1 MSKIDAMPWVY
12 LSGPY
17 SSDPCATTHRMCQL
31 WRRLHNRYGSL
42 VLLICPH
49 WSHFQNTMSPMP
61 YESWIDYDLNVIRV
75 LARSG
80 PGVVYRV
87 GGESKGA
94 DREVAL
100 ARELGV
106 RVIGSE
112 MGLAQWIALRVSFDP
127 AMTPILHPGQST
139 SPNPDLSQMAE
150 MAEEARESG
159 DRAALLRYL
168 RARRKR

>member
-1 MSKIDAMPWVY
+1 MSTLDAIPWVY

-17 SSDPCATTHRMCQL
+17 SSDPCAATNRMCQV
-31 WRRLHNRYGSL
+31 WRRWHNRIGER
-42 VLLICPH
+42 VLIVCPH
-49 WSHFQNTMSPMP
+49 WSHLQQTVSPMP
-61 YESWIDYDLNVIRV
+61 YEAWIKYDLNVIRV

-80 PGVVYRV
+80 PGVVFRV
-87 GGESKGA
+87 PGESSGA

-106 RVIGSE
+106 DVVVGEGELR
-112 MGLAQWIALRVSFDP
+112 QWIDGYMA
-127 AMTPILHPGQST
+127 

-150 MAEEARESG
+150 EARQSG

-168 RARRKR
+168 RARRK